1 MRNSRGYC
9 LIELAAAA
17 ALATIVA
24 GAAVP
29 QLLTSI
35 DDARALG
42 AARYLSS
49 RLAEAR
55 MEALTRTANVAI
67 RFVQNGSAFEYTIY
81 QDGNGN
87 GVLSR
92 DIQNGVDKPI
102 HAVERLPER
111 FSGVE
116 FGALPGTPAADSGGT
131 APGGDPIKV
140 GSSNMVSFSA
150 LGTSSTGT
158 LYILGKGSAQYAL
171 VVFGTTAKT
180 RILKYDARN
189 RLWRA
194 L

>member
-1 MRNSRGYC
+1 MRSSRGYC
-9 LIELAAAA
+9 LIELVAAAGISATVAAAA
-17 ALATIVA
+17 I
-24 GAAVP
+24 P

-35 DDARALG
+35 DDARAVG
-42 AARYLSS
+42 AARYLSG

-55 MEALTRTANVAI
+55 MEALTRCANVAI
-67 RFVQNGSAFEYTIY
+67 RFVQNGTAYEYTVY

-92 DIQNGVDKPI
+92 DIQRGVDKPI
-102 HAVERLPER
+102 HATERLPER

-116 FGALPGTPAADSGGT
+116 FGAMPGLPGADAGGT
-131 APGGDPIKV
+131 APGTDPIKL
-140 GSSNMVSFSA
+140 GSSNMVSFTA

-158 LYILGKGSAQYAL
+158 LYLRGKGLAQYAL

-180 RILKYDARN
+180 RILKYDPRN
-189 RLWRA
+189 RLWRP